1 MISCISWLKMKTSIF
16 IIALLASLFMLR
28 PAVFS
33 FDLHKNYRGD
43 RWAYVY
49 GALSATD
56 HPLVPRVQ
64 DVFDRVLRAADK
76 RDNRYPRLVIIRKA
90 GKPWAAAL
98 KDGTVILTQK
108 AMEFCYQAEDKTIG
122 DARIAFVLGHEL
134 GHLAKDD
141 FWHMAA
147 FEAVQRFGS
156 DKKTDQEIIELLI
169 KTGDIDRGIDN
180 AAHAR
185 KIIKKKELQAD
196 AYGMLYASMAGY
208 DPGVISDA
216 SEGKNFFREWANQ
229 ITGKLAY
236 SDNRNLHPTP
246 EQRTA
251 FLLSNMKAVNND
263 LELFNIG
270 VRLCQLGRYKDAL
283 AFLETFREK
292 YPCREVFNNIGLIN
306 YQLAVSALARCDRNR
321 AFQYKLT
328 GILDTETRASS
339 FIMRQEQ
346 CAYMEEFQQKLQKA
360 IQHFRIACKK
370 DKYYVQARV
379 NLSSALIMAGLYS
392 VMPGAVSKATGVL
405 EEALALKENDP
416 GALNNRAI
424 AMYLY
429 GPSLKIDM
437 FQQACDALKDLIKKN
452 PDFSDAYYNLGR
464 VLADRK
470 RNAAARETWEKY
482 LKLESAGVYAGI
494 VRETLGIQQKKAENR
509 GTSLPAFGDPP
520 VRLGR
525 FDDKTKKFLSG
536 FTRHVLEL
544 GTVYG
549 EYYCGEN
556 LRVLVLE
563 DTVEMVESS
572 VKRKMNP
579 IYARPVRTF
588 TGYSG
593 KKTLVY
599 ENIAVD
605 VLDDMVTSV
614 MYFEN

>member
-1 MISCISWLKMKTSIF
+1 MKTSII
-16 IIALLASLFMLR
+16 IIACVLMLS

-33 FDLHKNYRGD
+33 FDLHKNYSGD

-49 GALSATD
+49 GTLSASA

-76 RDNRYPRLVIIRKA
+76 RDNRYPKLMIIRKT
-90 GKPWAAAL
+90 GRPWAAAL

-108 AMEFCYQAEDKTIG
+108 AMEFCYQAEDQTIG
-122 DARIAFVLGHEL
+122 DARTAFVLGHEL
-134 GHLAKDD
+134 AHLAKDD

-156 DKKTDQEIIELLI
+156 DKETDQEIIELLI
-169 KTGDIDRGIDN
+169 KTGDIDDADR
-180 AAHAR
+180 AR
-185 KIIKKKELQAD
+185 EIIKKKELQAD

-208 DPGVISDA
+208 DPRIISDA

-229 ITGKLAY
+229 ITGRLAY

-263 LELFNIG
+263 LELFDIG

-306 YQLAVSALARCDRNR
+306 YQLAVRARCDRNR
-321 AFQYKLT
+321 AFQYKLA
-328 GILDTETRASS
+328 GILDTETRAMS

-346 CAYMEEFQQKLQKA
+346 CVHAEEFQQKLQQA

-370 DKYYVQARV
+370 DKYYVPARV
-379 NLSSALIMAGLYS
+379 NLSSALIMAGQYS
-392 VMPGAVSKATGVL
+392 IMPGAVSKAAGVL
-405 EEALALKENDP
+405 EEALALNEDDP
-416 GALNNRAI
+416 GALSNQAI

-437 FQQACDALKDLIKKN
+437 FQQACDALKNLIEKK

-470 RNAAARETWEKY
+470 MNAAARETWEKY
-482 LKLESAGVYAGI
+482 LNLESAGVYAEI
-494 VRETLGIQQKKAENR
+494 VRETLGIQKKAENQ
-509 GTSLPAFGDPP
+509 GSSLPAFGEPP

-525 FDDKTKKFLSG
+525 FDNKTKKFLSG
-536 FTRHVLEL
+536 LTRHVLEL
-544 GTVYG
+544 DTVYG
-549 EYYCGEN
+549 EYYCGKN

-563 DTVEMVESS
+563 DTVELVESS
-572 VKRKMNP
+572 VKQKMNP
-579 IYARPVRTF
+579 NYARPVRTF

-605 VLDDMVTSV
+605 VLDDMVTGV

>member
-1 MISCISWLKMKTSIF
+1 MKTSII
-16 IIALLASLFMLR
+16 IIACVLMLP

-49 GALSATD
+49 GTLSASD

-76 RDNRYPRLVIIRKA
+76 RDNRYPRLVIIRKT
-90 GKPWAAAL
+90 GRPWAAAL

-108 AMEFCYQAEDKTIG
+108 AMEFCYQAENKTIG

-134 GHLAKDD
+134 AHLAKDD

-169 KTGDIDRGIDN
+169 KTEDIDN
-180 AAHAR
+180 ADHAR
-185 KIIKKKELQAD
+185 EIIKKKELQAD

-208 DPGVISDA
+208 DPGIISDA

-263 LELFNIG
+263 LELFDFG
-270 VRLCQLGRYKDAL
+270 VRLCQMGRYKDAL

-306 YQLAVSALARCDRNR
+306 YQLAVKARNR
-321 AFQYKLT
+321 AFQYKLA
-328 GILDTETRASS
+328 GVLDTETRAMS

-346 CAYMEEFQQKLQKA
+346 CAYTEEFQHKLQQA

-370 DKYYVQARV
+370 DKYYVPARV
-379 NLSSALIMAGLYS
+379 NLSSALIMAGQYS
-392 VMPGAVSKATGVL
+392 IMPGAVSKAMGVL
-405 EEALALKENDP
+405 EEALALDEDDP

-437 FQQACDALKDLIKKN
+437 FQQACDALKNLIKKK
-452 PDFSDAYYNLGR
+452 PEFSDAYYNLGR

-482 LKLESAGVYAGI
+482 LNLESAGVYAEI
-494 VRETLGIQQKKAENR
+494 VREALGVQQKKAENQ
-509 GTSLPAFGDPP
+509 GTSLPAFGEPP

-536 FTRHVLEL
+536 LTRHVLEL

-549 EYYCGEN
+549 EYYCGKN

-563 DTVEMVESS
+563 DSVELVESS
-572 VKRKMNP
+572 VKQKMNP
-579 IYARPVRTF
+579 IYVRPARTF

-614 MYFEN
+614 MYFED